1 MHFINHF
8 DQIKIINLPQRT
20 DRRREMDRELHDI
33 GIIGD
38 PRVEYSPAQRP
49 SDPGKFTS
57 VGARGCYESHKNILR
72 EAAQS
77 NQSVLILE
85 DDCAFVAGAR
95 SYELPDDW
103 DIFYGGYTAAKPLD
117 LQNSDIIG
125 SHIMGFSKQGAKV
138 VSAYLENLD
147 YDGIH
152 PPIDAAYIWFRRA
165 HPEVRTH
172 FAIPPIAVQRSSRS
186 DIADLKWFDRT
197 PLVRTMVNTLR
208 GVIRRRAL

>member
-1 MHFINHF
+1 MHFTSHF

-20 DRRREMDRELHDI
+20 DRRREMDKELHDI

-38 PRVEYSPAQRP
+38 PRVSYSPAERP

-57 VGARGCYESHKNILR
+57 IGARGCYESHKNILR
-72 EAAQS
+72 EAARS
-77 NQSVLILE
+77 DQSVLILE
-85 DDCAFVAGAR
+85 DDCDFVVGAR
-95 SYELPDDW
+95 SYEMSGDW
-103 DIFYGGYTAAKPLD
+103 DIFYGGYDAAQPHD

-125 SHIMGFSKQGAKV
+125 SHIMGFSKHGAKV
-138 VSAYLENLD
+138 VSAYLEDLD

-165 HPEVRTH
+165 HPEVKTY
-172 FAIPPIAVQRSSRS
+172 FAVPPIAIQRPSRS

-197 PLVRTMVNTLR
+197 PLVRTVANTLR
-208 GVIRRRAL
+208 GVIRKRAI